1 MAHQSIPGH
10 GKRFPG
16 QLGIVLLVLTFV
28 VASVCGAHASE
39 RLNVVSAFLIDQNS
53 RRVLFEQNADA
64 QIPPASLTKVISM
77 YVALDHIRAG
87 KASLADKVKISAR
100 AARTGG
106 SRMFLTRGETVS
118 LDELLMGMAV
128 SSGNDASVA
137 VAEHIAGSTDR
148 FVQLMNAKARALG
161 MTETT
166 FRNVNGLPAAGQKTT
181 ARDMGKLAVS
191 YLTAHPQALRYH
203 STRFIRHNK
212 VITTNKNPM
221 LGNCEG
227 ADGLKTGWVCA
238 SGYNLIS
245 TVKRGNTRLVAVV
258 LGAENSQVRGQEM
271 NRLIDAGYRSLRGEG
286 PSVAAVLPRLSPA
299 DYRIDLHKT
308 NSLAYAE
315 VSKHK
320 KKIAA
325 RKGKLRAGKTGS
337 KQHASAQV
345 SKSSKSSKAV
355 KGKSPDK
362 SAATSK
368 AVATVRRE
376 KAKAVPSNKSVRA
389 TKVQQARKAAVAR
402 KTETKTTVKRSK
414 PATAASTKKTAAPS
428 RTPVQRA
435 ERTDKRG

>member
-1 MAHQSIPGH
+1 MAHQSNPGYSE
-10 GKRFPG
+10 R
-16 QLGIVLLVLTFV
+16 LLRQTVSTVCMLIFV
-28 VASVCGAHASE
+28 MASACETYASE
-39 RLNVVSAFLIDQNS
+39 RLDVVSAFLIDQNS
-53 RRVLFEQNADA
+53 RRVLYEQNADA

-87 KASLADKVKISAR
+87 KASLADKVKISSR

-161 MTETT
+161 MTGTT

-191 YLTAHPQALRYH
+191 YLSAHPQALRYH
-203 STRFIRHNK
+203 STRYIRHNK

-258 LGAENSQVRGQEM
+258 LGAENSQTRGQEM
-271 NRLIDAGYRSLRGEG
+271 NRLIDAGYRSLQGEG
-286 PSVAAVLPRLSPA
+286 PSVAAMLPRLSPA
-299 DYRIDLHKT
+299 NYRIDLHKT

-320 KKIAA
+320 KKLAS
-325 RKGKLRAGKTGS
+325 RKGKLRAGKASS
-337 KQHASAQV
+337 KQQAEAQV
-345 SKSSKSSKAV
+345 TKSSKSSKSV
-355 KGKSPDK
+355 KGKSPAK

-376 KAKAVPSNKSVRA
+376 KAKAVPSNKSARA
-389 TKVQQARKAAVAR
+389 AKVQQARKAAVAR
-402 KTETKTTVKRSK
+402 KTEAKTAAKGSK
-414 PATAASTKKTAAPS
+414 PATAASTKKTATPS
-428 RTPVQRA
+428 RPPVQRA